1 MTMSGNDASSLPG
14 HGAMEMRMEKVQP
27 DGPRGSLVHL
37 IEENPGISFL
47 RISDTLKMNRGTLRY
62 HLDLLEKEGKVK
74 AVVKGNKKLYYTTD
88 GSLKRASKTENDL
101 NRDQRRILNLI
112 KENPG
117 ISRHQLISITGQKR
131 DEVRYTLRKLMDRS
145 EVWKVTDG
153 HDPTYEY
160 ITRNKLAKE
169 MLALIL
175 DRFLDDE
182 MDRETFLLLK
192 KRIEE
197 DMESS

>member
-1 MTMSGNDASSLPG
+1 MG
-14 HGAMEMRMEKVQP
+14 MRMEK
-27 DGPRGSLVHL
+27 DLSEGPRETLARL

-47 RISDTLKMNRGTLRY
+47 RITDRSGMNRGTLRY
-62 HLDLLEKEGKVK
+62 HLDILEKEGRVR
-74 AVVKGNKKLYYTTD
+74 VVHKGKKKLYY
-88 GSLKRASKTENDL
+88 ASGKGMKGPLGEEDDL
-101 NRDQRRILNLI
+101 TRGQRRILNLI

-117 ISRHQLISITGQKR
+117 VSKHQLISITGQNR
-131 DEVRYTLRKLMDRS
+131 EEVRYALRKLTSRS

-175 DRFLDDE
+175 EKFLNDE

-197 DMESS
+197 DL